1 LTILHSG
8 YIIPTMK
15 AKLVLHTKEMKGDEI
30 VEVKI
35 WQVPRSGDKPHGVK
49 ISVVYIK
56 NGKRLIGYDNA
67 EGRGYHRHESG
78 REEAYRFVDI
88 WKMLDDFKKD
98 VKRIRGREWDED

>member
-1 LTILHSG
+1 
-8 YIIPTMK
+8 MK
-15 AKLVLHTKEMKGDEI
+15 AKLVLHTRDMKGDEI

-35 WQVPRSGDKPHGVK
+35 WQVPMTGDKPHGVK

-67 EGRGYHRHESG
+67 EGRGYHRHELG

>member
-1 LTILHSG
+1 MASS
-8 YIIPTMK
+8 
-15 AKLVLHTKEMKGDEI
+15 
-30 VEVKI
+30 EV
-35 WQVPRSGDKPHGVK
+35 GDKPHGVK

-88 WKMLDDFKKD
+88 
-98 VKRIRGREWDED
+98 